1 MHKNTIGLMVAVLL
15 VAAGTVLAG
24 DWATVAKLSAGG
36 GPKEVE
42 VNRPVSKIAIKCTEG
57 SVIINTVVVR
67 QGGQT
72 TPHRVATRINKGDT
86 QQISIG
92 NKLQVTGLRIS
103 DDSNGKYEVRV
114 KD

>member
-1 MHKNTIGLMVAVLL
+1 MHRNRMGMVVAAVLI
-15 VAAGTVLAG
+15 AAGTVLAG

-36 GPKEVE
+36 GPKEIE
-42 VNRPVSKIAIKCTEG
+42 VNRSVSKIAIKCTEG

-72 TPHRVATRINKGDT
+72 TPHRVASRINKGDT

-92 NKLQVTGLRIS
+92 TKLQVTGLRIS
-103 DDSNGKYEVRV
+103 DDSSGKYEVRV